1 MFIKTVILTGGGTAG
16 HVIPSLALLPE
27 LKKRN
32 VNAVF
37 IGGDGMEKDLVPAS
51 GIPFHSVSVVKFDR
65 KNPFNNLKIPAK
77 LIKGTVEAEEIFGF
91 VKPDVVFAKGG
102 YASLPACFAAKKLSV
117 PVIVHES
124 DYSFG
129 LANMIIKKFAAAT
142 LTSFPETGGKCVGN
156 PVRREILCGNKYRAK
171 TIYPVNPNKK
181 TVLIFG
187 GSSGATKINETVY
200 SGLDELTKKYNIIHI
215 AGKNGDFTKKSK
227 DYFQIRYASDIAD
240 LFALCDAAVSRGGA
254 NALSELAALN
264 KPSVIIPL
272 PKGTSRGDQLD
283 NAKSYKKRGYFEIL
297 PQNELT
303 AESLLAAISNA
314 KINDNPTSYAA
325 DAIKLIVDEIEK
337 YC

>member
-1 MFIKTVILTGGGTAG
+1 
-16 HVIPSLALLPE
+16 
-27 LKKRN
+27 
-32 VNAVF
+32 
-37 IGGDGMEKDLVPAS
+37 MEKDLVPAS

-117 PVIVHES
+117 PVVVHES

-129 LANMIIKKFAAAT
+129 LANKIIKKFAATT

-171 TIYPVNPNKK
+171 TLYPVNPNKK

-187 GSSGATKINETVY
+187 GSSGATEINKTVY
-200 SGLDELTKKYNIIHI
+200 AGLDELTKKYNIIHI
-215 AGKNGDFTKKSK
+215 AGKNGDFTKEHK
-227 DYFQIRYASDIAD
+227 DYYQIRYTSDIAD
-240 LFALCDAAVSRGGA
+240 LFALCDVAVSRGGA

-264 KPSVIIPL
+264 KPAVLIPL

-283 NAKSYKKRGYFEIL
+283 NAESYKKRGYFEIL
-297 PQNELT
+297 PQNKLT
-303 AESLLAAISNA
+303 VDALVAAISNA
-314 KINDNPTSYAA
+314 KRNDKPTLYTA
-325 DAIKLIVDEIEK
+325 DAVKLIVDEIEK
-337 YC
+337 FC

>member
-1 MFIKTVILTGGGTAG
+1 
-16 HVIPSLALLPE
+16 
-27 LKKRN
+27 
-32 VNAVF
+32 
-37 IGGDGMEKDLVPAS
+37 MEKDLVPAS

-102 YASLPACFAAKKLSV
+102 YTSLPACFAAKKLSV
-117 PVIVHES
+117 PVVVHES

-129 LANMIIKKFAAAT
+129 LANKIIKKFAATT

-171 TIYPVNPNKK
+171 TLYPVNPNKK

-187 GSSGATKINETVY
+187 GSSGATEINKTVY
-200 SGLDELTKKYNIIHI
+200 AGLDELTKKYNIIHI
-215 AGKNGDFTKKSK
+215 AGKNGDFTKEHK
-227 DYFQIRYASDIAD
+227 DYYQIRYTSDIAD
-240 LFALCDAAVSRGGA
+240 LFALCDVAVSRGGA

-264 KPSVIIPL
+264 KPAVLIPL

-283 NAKSYKKRGYFEIL
+283 NAESYKKRGYFEIL
-297 PQNELT
+297 PQNKLT
-303 AESLLAAISNA
+303 VGALVAAISNA
-314 KINDNPTSYAA
+314 KRNDKPSLNTA
-325 DAIKLIVDEIEK
+325 DAVKLIVDEIEK
-337 YC
+337 FC